1 MARMQFGTSAFERAR
16 GDLPELPV
24 INLFVESA
32 PTEETGIAL
41 QSRPGLEDL
50 GSAMGAGPV
59 ETLFQRDGVLGGTL
73 FGISA
78 GQLYAASVPLGTVV
92 GGGVAS
98 IAGNEQVGI
107 MATAGGVA
115 RLWDGTT
122 LSNIAFPDGAGV
134 RYLFGG
140 ASRIF
145 AIRDDSGKIYWTDP
159 LANDFESLDFATA
172 ESLPDD
178 LLQGLWLDD
187 AAILF
192 GEQSIEFW
200 PNSGDDE
207 LPIQPLESGVISR
220 GLKATGCATLYGET
234 WACVANDDVV
244 YLGNGT
250 QIEPIS
256 NAGLEERIKA
266 STATRLWTFFIDGE
280 EFLALTVDAGTYV
293 RGSRGQRWSQFASY
307 GEDNWIP
314 HCYADGVFGSSID
327 GATMAFTAA
336 HEDLDGVLERR
347 FRAGFPINAGGV
359 FVDNL
364 ILRCNVGQTPFLT
377 GDYTS
382 PVVEMRTS
390 DDAGQTWSAWDSAS
404 LGAQG
409 DYRAQ
414 AVWDALGMASQ
425 PGMLTEFRVTAPIDW
440 RVSDVLVNEPR
451 GGR

>member
-24 INLFVESA
+24 VNLFLEEA

-59 ETLFQRDGVLGGTL
+59 ETLFQRDGVLSGTL

-92 GGGVAS
+92 GGGVVS
-98 IAGNEQVGI
+98 IAGNEVGI
-107 MATAGGVA
+107 MATAGGVM
-115 RLWDGTT
+115 RFWDGTT
-122 LSNIAFPDGAGV
+122 LSDIAFPDGAGV
-134 RYLFGG
+134 RHVATG
-140 ASRIF
+140 ASRF
-145 AIRDDSGKIYWTDP
+145 YAVREDTGKVYWTAALGD
-159 LANDFESLDFATA
+159 DFDALDFATA

-178 LLQGLWLDD
+178 VLHILWLDD
-187 AAILF
+187 GAILL

-200 PNSGDDE
+200 PNSGDAD
-207 LPIQPLESGVISR
+207 LPIQPLEGAVITR
-220 GLKATGCATLYGET
+220 GIKATGCATLYGET
-234 WACVANDDVV
+234 WACVGDDNVV

-266 STATRLWTFFIDGE
+266 SAVTRLWAFFIDGE
-280 EFLALTVDAGTYV
+280 EFLALTVDAGTYD
-293 RGSRGQRWSQFASY
+293 RGGRGQRWSQFASY
-307 GEDNWIP
+307 GETNWIP
-314 HCYADGVFGSSID
+314 HCYADGVFGSSTD
-327 GATMAFTAA
+327 GTTMAFTAA
-336 HEDLDGVLERR
+336 HEDLGGVLERR
-347 FRAGFPINAGGV
+347 VRAGFALNSGGL

-364 ILRCNVGQTPFLT
+364 ILRCNVGQTPFTT
-377 GDYTS
+377 GDYATPS
-382 PVVEMRTS
+382 VEMRTS
-390 DDAGQTWSAWDSAS
+390 DDAGQTWSAWDSAT

-414 AVWDALGMASQ
+414 PVWDALGMASQ
-425 PGMLTEFRVTAPIDW
+425 PGFLVEFRVTAPIDF
-440 RVSDVLVNEPR
+440 RVSDVLINEPR